1 MEDKKNLIIAID
13 GPGGSGK
20 STTAHLLAKRL
31 SYLYLD
37 TGAMYRALTW
47 KALKDKVNIKDEKA
61 LSQLAKKIQ
70 ICLKPGSNVETK
82 VYLDNKDVTS
92 LIRCPEIN
100 KYVSLVSIVK
110 GVREA
115 MVAQQ
120 KKMGK
125 HGSIVAEGRDTTTVV
140 FPKADIKIFL
150 NASFEER
157 VERRWKEEKTKGIS
171 SNKEKVATGLL
182 ERDRIDSQ
190 RKISPLK
197 ISEKAIVIDNTHLS
211 ISQTVDKILKQVKKT
226 EICRAQRGI
235 SS

>member
-1 MEDKKNLIIAID
+1 MEDKKSLIIAID
-13 GPGGSGK
+13 GPAGSGK

-31 SYLYLD
+31 GYLYLD

-47 KALKDKVNIKDEKA
+47 KALKDKVNVKDEKV
-61 LSQLAKKIQ
+61 LSRLAKKIQ
-70 ICLKPGSNVETK
+70 IRLKPGSNVETK
-82 VYLDNKDVTS
+82 VYLNGKDVTS
-92 LIRCPEIN
+92 LIRCAQVNE
-100 KYVSLVSIVK
+100 YVSLVSIVK

-120 KKMGK
+120 KKLGEN
-125 HGSIVAEGRDTTTVV
+125 GGIVAEGRDTTTVV

-182 ERDRIDSQ
+182 KRDRIDSQ

-197 ISEKAIVIDNTHLS
+197 ISKEAIVIDNTHLS
-211 ISQTVDKILKQVKKT
+211 ISQTVDKILKK
-226 EICRAQRGI
+226 I
-235 SS
+235 

>member
-13 GPGGSGK
+13 GPAGSGK
-20 STTAHLLAKRL
+20 STTAHLLARRL
-31 SYLYLD
+31 CYLYLD

-47 KALKDKVNIKDEKA
+47 KALKDKVNIKDEKV

-70 ICLKPGSNVETK
+70 ICLRPGSNVETK
-82 VYLDNKDVTS
+82 VYLNGKDVTS
-92 LIRCPEIN
+92 LIRCPEVN

-120 KKMGK
+120 KKLGK
-125 HGSIVAEGRDTTTVV
+125 NGGIVAEGRDTTTVV

-150 NASFEER
+150 NASFEQR
-157 VERRWKEEKTKGIS
+157 VGRRWKEEESKGIS

-182 ERDRIDSQ
+182 KRDRIDGQ

-197 ISEKAIVIDNTHLS
+197 ISEEAIVIYNTHLN
-211 ISQTVDKILKQVKKT
+211 ISQTVNKILKQIKKPLN
-226 EICRAQRGI
+226 EEH
-235 SS
+235 SPLV